1 MQSLRAFPL
10 RPHVL
15 DLKVPP
21 LVVGLIAGTIGW
33 LTVRVVPS
41 LDLELPAPVAVGS
54 GLISTGITLSLL
66 GVRSFRRA
74 KTTVNPTCP
83 GSSTALVASGVYR
96 ITRNP
101 MYLGFLLILAG
112 AAVLMENATA
122 FLILPAFVLYLNR
135 FQIRAEE
142 AALQARF
149 GDTFT
154 IYRSRVRRWL

>member
-1 MQSLRAFPL
+1 MKPLRASPF
-10 RPHVL
+10 RPHL
-15 DLKVPP
+15 LELKVPP
-21 LVVGLIAGTIGW
+21 LVVGLIAGTVGS
-33 LTVRVVPS
+33 LVARAVPS
-41 LDLELPAPVAVGS
+41 LDLELPAPVAVG
-54 GLISTGITLSLL
+54 GALVSTGITLSLL

-83 GSSTALVASGVYR
+83 TSSTALVTSGVYR

-101 MYLGFLLILAG
+101 MYLGFLITLAG
-112 AAVLMENATA
+112 AAVLMENAAA

-149 GDTFT
+149 GETFFL
-154 IYRSRVRRWL
+154 YRSRVRRWL